1 MTPLVIGLL
10 IFVVTVAVL
19 ATGLPIAF
27 GLGAVA
33 LAFMLAF
40 DGWNSV
46 HFVPETI
53 FAGLSDFTLVS
64 LPMFIIM
71 GAAVASSRAGSDLY
85 EALARWLH
93 RVPGSLVISNI
104 GACALFSALTGS
116 SPATC
121 AAIGKMGIP
130 EMRKRGYD
138 ADLATG
144 AIAAGGTLG
153 ILIPPS
159 ITMIL
164 YGIASETSIGRLF
177 LAGVIPGLLLTALFM
192 AWALFLSWKRGTK
205 LVDADRIYSL
215 KEKVE
220 LLPKLLPFIAVIVG
234 VVYALYGGIAT
245 PSEAA
250 GVGAAL
256 CLVMVIVIYR
266 VWKPA
271 DLWAILR
278 DGLRESGML
287 LMIIGTSILFGYMM
301 SSLQVT
307 QSVAE
312 GIAAM
317 QVNKW
322 VVLAAINLMLLVA
335 GMFLPPAAIILMT
348 TPILMPVIL
357 AAGFDPIWFGVIL
370 TINMELGLITPP
382 VGLNLFVI
390 NGITPDVKLPT
401 ILKGALPFMGCMVV
415 AILILCVFPGLATW
429 LPQVDQAIIEQGGN
443 KVLADAWLA
452 GGFAG
457 KNKCVKKPEDAA
469 GEKFRSAGATF
480 SQMWAGA
487 GASIVSIPSN
497 EVYNALQQ
505 GVATATDTS
514 SGSFVSFRLYEQLKC
529 LTAPG
534 DNALWFMYEPVL
546 ISLKSWNKLNDAQKA
561 ALMKAAQK
569 SEDYFEAESKKLD
582 DKLVET
588 FKANKT
594 EVVFLNEAEFEAWR
608 GVAQKTSYKNFAEKV
623 PGGKELLDKALS
635 VK

>member
-1 MTPLVIGLL
+1 MSPTTIGLL
-10 IFVVTVAVL
+10 IFAVTIAVL
-19 ATGLPIAF
+19 ATGIPIAF
-27 GLGAVA
+27 ALGAVA
-33 LAFMLAF
+33 LLFMVAF

-46 HFVPETI
+46 NYLPETI

-85 EALARWLH
+85 EALSRWLH

-177 LAGVIPGLLLTALFM
+177 LAGVIPGLLLTGLFM
-192 AWALFLSWKRGTK
+192 AWALFLSWRRGTV
-205 LVDADRIYSL
+205 LVDAERIYSM
-215 KEKVE
+215 KEKLE
-220 LLPKLLPFIAVIVG
+220 LLPRLLPFIAVIVG

-256 CLVMVIVIYR
+256 CLLMVMVIYR
-266 VWKPA
+266 VWRPMA
-271 DLWAILR
+271 LWAILR

-312 GIAAM
+312 GIAALE
-317 QVNKW
+317 VNRW
-322 VVLAAINLMLLVA
+322 VILAAINLMLLVA

-401 ILKGALPFMGCMVV
+401 ILKGAFPFMLCM
-415 AILILCVFPGLATW
+415 ILGIVILCVFPGLATW
-429 LPQVDQAIIEQGGN
+429 LP
-443 KVLADAWLA
+443 
-452 GGFAG
+452 
-457 KNKCVKKPEDAA
+457 
-469 GEKFRSAGATF
+469 T
-480 SQMWAGA
+480 
-487 GASIVSIPSN
+487 
-497 EVYNALQQ
+497 
-505 GVATATDTS
+505 
-514 SGSFVSFRLYEQLKC
+514 
-529 LTAPG
+529 
-534 DNALWFMYEPVL
+534 
-546 ISLKSWNKLNDAQKA
+546 
-561 ALMKAAQK
+561 ALM
-569 SEDYFEAESKKLD
+569 
-582 DKLVET
+582 
-588 FKANKT
+588 
-594 EVVFLNEAEFEAWR
+594 
-608 GVAQKTSYKNFAEKV
+608 G
-623 PGGKELLDKALS
+623 
-635 VK
+635 

>member
-1 MTPLVIGLL
+1 MTPLMIGML
-10 IFVVTVAVL
+10 IVVVTVLVL

-33 LAFMLAF
+33 LGFMIAF
-40 DGWNSV
+40 DGWHAV
-46 HFVPETI
+46 HFVPETV
-53 FAGLSDFTLVS
+53 FAGLDDFTLVS

-138 ADLATG
+138 DDLATG

-177 LAGVIPGLLLTALFM
+177 IAGIIPGLLLTFLFM
-192 AWALFLSWKRGTK
+192 AWALFISWKRGTV
-205 LVDADRIYSL
+205 LVDNDRVYSL
-215 KEKVE
+215 KEKFE
-220 LLPKLLPFIAVIVG
+220 LLPRLLPFIVVIVG

-250 GVGAAL
+250 GVGAML
-256 CLVMVIVIYR
+256 CLLMVMVIYR
-266 VWKPA
+266 VWRPME
-271 DLWAILR
+271 LWVILR
-278 DGLRESGML
+278 AGLCESGML

-307 QSVAE
+307 QSLAE
-312 GIAAM
+312 SIGAM
-317 QVNKW
+317 QMNKW
-322 VVLAAINLMLLVA
+322 LVLAAINALLLGA

-390 NGITPDVKLPT
+390 NGITPDIKLQT
-401 ILKGALPFMGCMVV
+401 ILRGALPFMGCMVV
-415 AILILCVFPGLATW
+415 AILILCIFPGLATW
-429 LPQVDQAIIEQGGN
+429 LP
-443 KVLADAWLA
+443 
-452 GGFAG
+452 
-457 KNKCVKKPEDAA
+457 
-469 GEKFRSAGATF
+469 T
-480 SQMWAGA
+480 
-487 GASIVSIPSN
+487 
-497 EVYNALQQ
+497 
-505 GVATATDTS
+505 
-514 SGSFVSFRLYEQLKC
+514 RLM
-529 LTAPG
+529 G
-534 DNALWFMYEPVL
+534 
-546 ISLKSWNKLNDAQKA
+546 
-561 ALMKAAQK
+561 
-569 SEDYFEAESKKLD
+569 
-582 DKLVET
+582 
-588 FKANKT
+588 
-594 EVVFLNEAEFEAWR
+594 
-608 GVAQKTSYKNFAEKV
+608 
-623 PGGKELLDKALS
+623 
-635 VK
+635 

>member
-1 MTPLVIGLL
+1 MTPLTIGLL
-10 IFVVTVAVL
+10 IFAVTVAML
-19 ATGLPIAF
+19 AIGLPIAF

-33 LAFMLAF
+33 LLFMVIF

-46 HFVPETI
+46 NFVPETI
-53 FAGLSDFTLVS
+53 YSGLNDFTLVS
-64 LPMFIIM
+64 LPMFVIM

-93 RVPGSLVISNI
+93 KVPGSLVISNI

-177 LAGVIPGLLLTALFM
+177 IAGIIPGALLVLLFM

-205 LVDADRIYSL
+205 LIDSDRVYSL
-215 KEKVE
+215 KEKLE
-220 LLPKLLPFIAVIVG
+220 LMPKLLPFIAVIVG

-250 GVGAAL
+250 GVGAML
-256 CLVMVIVIYR
+256 CLAMVIGIYR
-266 VWKPA
+266 VWRPMQ
-271 DLWAILR
+271 LWQILR

-312 GIAAM
+312 AIGQM
-317 QVNKW
+317 QVNRW
-322 VVLAAINLMLLVA
+322 VIMAAINVMLLVA
-335 GMFLPPAAIILMT
+335 GCFLPPAAIILMT
-348 TPILMPVIL
+348 TPILMPIIT

-401 ILKGALPFMGCMVV
+401 ILKGALPFMMCMVV
-415 AILILCVFPGLATW
+415 AIVILCVFPELATW
-429 LPQVDQAIIEQGGN
+429 LPA
-443 KVLADAWLA
+443 KVM
-452 GGFAG
+452 G
-457 KNKCVKKPEDAA
+457 
-469 GEKFRSAGATF
+469 
-480 SQMWAGA
+480 
-487 GASIVSIPSN
+487 
-497 EVYNALQQ
+497 
-505 GVATATDTS
+505 
-514 SGSFVSFRLYEQLKC
+514 
-529 LTAPG
+529 
-534 DNALWFMYEPVL
+534 
-546 ISLKSWNKLNDAQKA
+546 
-561 ALMKAAQK
+561 
-569 SEDYFEAESKKLD
+569 
-582 DKLVET
+582 
-588 FKANKT
+588 
-594 EVVFLNEAEFEAWR
+594 
-608 GVAQKTSYKNFAEKV
+608 
-623 PGGKELLDKALS
+623 
-635 VK
+635 

>member
-1 MTPLVIGLL
+1 MTPLMIGML
-10 IFVVTVAVL
+10 IVVVTVLVL

-33 LAFMLAF
+33 LGFMIAF
-40 DGWNSV
+40 DGWHAV
-46 HFVPETI
+46 HFVPETV
-53 FAGLSDFTLVS
+53 FAGLDDFTLVS

-138 ADLATG
+138 DDLATG

-177 LAGVIPGLLLTALFM
+177 IAGSIPGLLLTFLFM
-192 AWALFLSWKRGTK
+192 AWALFISWKRGTV
-205 LVDADRIYSL
+205 LVDNDRVYSL
-215 KEKVE
+215 KEKFE
-220 LLPKLLPFIAVIVG
+220 LLPRLLPFIVVIVG

-250 GVGAAL
+250 GVGAML
-256 CLVMVIVIYR
+256 CLLMVMVIYR
-266 VWKPA
+266 VWRPME
-271 DLWAILR
+271 LWVILR
-278 DGLRESGML
+278 AGLCESGML

-307 QSVAE
+307 QSLAE
-312 GIAAM
+312 SIGAM
-317 QVNKW
+317 QMNKW
-322 VVLAAINLMLLVA
+322 LVLAAINALLLGA

-348 TPILMPVIL
+348 TPILMPVITS
-357 AAGFDPIWFGVIL
+357 AGFDPIWFGVIL

-390 NGITPDVKLPT
+390 NGITPDIKLQT
-401 ILKGALPFMGCMVV
+401 ILRGALPFMGCMVV
-415 AILILCVFPGLATW
+415 AILILCIFPGLATW
-429 LPQVDQAIIEQGGN
+429 LP
-443 KVLADAWLA
+443 
-452 GGFAG
+452 
-457 KNKCVKKPEDAA
+457 
-469 GEKFRSAGATF
+469 T
-480 SQMWAGA
+480 
-487 GASIVSIPSN
+487 
-497 EVYNALQQ
+497 
-505 GVATATDTS
+505 
-514 SGSFVSFRLYEQLKC
+514 RLM
-529 LTAPG
+529 G
-534 DNALWFMYEPVL
+534 
-546 ISLKSWNKLNDAQKA
+546 
-561 ALMKAAQK
+561 
-569 SEDYFEAESKKLD
+569 
-582 DKLVET
+582 
-588 FKANKT
+588 
-594 EVVFLNEAEFEAWR
+594 
-608 GVAQKTSYKNFAEKV
+608 
-623 PGGKELLDKALS
+623 
-635 VK
+635 

>member
-1 MTPLVIGLL
+1 VSPLAIGLL
-10 IFVVTVAVL
+10 IFVVTTALL

-33 LAFMLAF
+33 LLFMIVF

-46 HFVPETI
+46 HFVPETV

-64 LPMFIIM
+64 LPMFVIM

-93 RVPGSLVISNI
+93 KVPGSLVISNI

-130 EMRKRGYD
+130 EMRRRGYD

-177 LAGVIPGLLLTALFM
+177 IAGIIPGLLLTGLFM
-192 AWALFLSWKRGTK
+192 AWALFISWKRGTR
-205 LVDADRIYSL
+205 LVDEHRVYSI
-215 KEKVE
+215 KEKFE
-220 LLPKLLPFIAVIVG
+220 LLPRLLPFIAVIVG

-256 CLVMVIVIYR
+256 CLAMVVVIYR
-266 VWKPA
+266 VWKWK

-287 LMIIGTSILFGYMM
+287 LLIIGASILFGYMM

-307 QSVAE
+307 QSVATAIGE
-312 GIAAM
+312 M
-317 QVNKW
+317 QVNRW
-322 VVLAAINLMLLVA
+322 IILAAINVMLLVA
-335 GMFLPPAAIILMT
+335 GCFLPPAAIILMT
-348 TPILMPVIL
+348 TPILMPVIN

-390 NGITPDVKLPT
+390 NGITPDVNLPT
-401 ILKGALPFMGCMVV
+401 ILKGAFPFMLCMVL
-415 AILILCVFPGLATW
+415 AIVILSVFPGLATW
-429 LPQVDQAIIEQGGN
+429 LPQV
-443 KVLADAWLA
+443 
-452 GGFAG
+452 
-457 KNKCVKKPEDAA
+457 
-469 GEKFRSAGATF
+469 
-480 SQMWAGA
+480 
-487 GASIVSIPSN
+487 
-497 EVYNALQQ
+497 
-505 GVATATDTS
+505 
-514 SGSFVSFRLYEQLKC
+514 
-529 LTAPG
+529 
-534 DNALWFMYEPVL
+534 
-546 ISLKSWNKLNDAQKA
+546 
-561 ALMKAAQK
+561 LM
-569 SEDYFEAESKKLD
+569 
-582 DKLVET
+582 
-588 FKANKT
+588 
-594 EVVFLNEAEFEAWR
+594 
-608 GVAQKTSYKNFAEKV
+608 G
-623 PGGKELLDKALS
+623 
-635 VK
+635 

>member
-1 MTPLVIGLL
+1 MSALTIGLL
-10 IFVVTVAVL
+10 IFVVTVLVL
-19 ATGLPIAF
+19 ATGIPIAF

-33 LAFMLAF
+33 LLFMVTF
-40 DGWNSV
+40 DGWSSIN
-46 HFVPETI
+46 FVPETI

-85 EALARWLH
+85 EALSRWLH
-93 RVPGSLVISNI
+93 RIPGSLVISNI

-177 LAGVIPGLLLTALFM
+177 LAGVLPGLLLTGLFM
-192 AWALFLSWKRGTK
+192 AWALFLSWKRGTV
-205 LVDADRIYSL
+205 LVDANRVYSL
-215 KEKVE
+215 KEKFELVPR
-220 LLPKLLPFIAVIVG
+220 LLPLMAVIVG

-256 CLVMVIVIYR
+256 CLAMVIVIYR
-266 VWKPA
+266 VWRPM
-271 DLWAILR
+271 DLWSILR

-287 LMIIGTSILFGYMM
+287 MLIMGTSILFGYMM

-307 QSVAE
+307 QSVAQAISE
-312 GIAAM
+312 MHANRWLI
-317 QVNKW
+317 
-322 VVLAAINLMLLVA
+322 LAAVNLLLLVA

-348 TPILMPVIL
+348 TPILMPVIT
-357 AAGFDPIWFGVIL
+357 AAGFDPIWFGVVL

-390 NGITPDVKLPT
+390 NGITPDVRLPT
-401 ILKGALPFMGCMVV
+401 ILKGAFPFMLCMVV
-415 AILILCVFPGLATW
+415 AILILCVVPEIATW
-429 LPQVDQAIIEQGGN
+429 LP
-443 KVLADAWLA
+443 K
-452 GGFAG
+452 
-457 KNKCVKKPEDAA
+457 
-469 GEKFRSAGATF
+469 
-480 SQMWAGA
+480 
-487 GASIVSIPSN
+487 
-497 EVYNALQQ
+497 
-505 GVATATDTS
+505 
-514 SGSFVSFRLYEQLKC
+514 
-529 LTAPG
+529 
-534 DNALWFMYEPVL
+534 
-546 ISLKSWNKLNDAQKA
+546 
-561 ALMKAAQK
+561 ALM
-569 SEDYFEAESKKLD
+569 
-582 DKLVET
+582 
-588 FKANKT
+588 
-594 EVVFLNEAEFEAWR
+594 
-608 GVAQKTSYKNFAEKV
+608 G
-623 PGGKELLDKALS
+623 
-635 VK
+635 

>member
-1 MTPLVIGLL
+1 MTPLQVGLL

-27 GLGAVA
+27 GMGAVA
-33 LAFMLAF
+33 LAFMLVF

-46 HFVPETI
+46 HFVPETV

-93 RVPGSLVISNI
+93 KVPGSLVISNI

-177 LAGVIPGLLLTALFM
+177 IAGIIPGLMLTGLFM
-192 AWALFLSWKRGTK
+192 AWAMFLSWKRGTRLIDEDRVYTLAEK
-205 LVDADRIYSL
+205 L
-215 KEKVE
+215 E
-220 LLPKLLPFIAVIVG
+220 LLPKLLPFMAVIAG

-250 GVGAAL
+250 GVGAML
-256 CLVMVIVIYR
+256 CLLMVVVIYR
-266 VWKPA
+266 VWRPM

-287 LMIIGTSILFGYMM
+287 MMIIGTSILFGYMM

-307 QSVAE
+307 QSVAQAIGE
-312 GIAAM
+312 M
-317 QVNKW
+317 QVNRW
-322 VVLAAINLMLLVA
+322 LVMAAINLLLLVA

-348 TPILMPVIL
+348 TPILMPVIN
-357 AAGFDPIWFGVIL
+357 AAGFDPIWFGVVL

-390 NGITPDVKLPT
+390 NGITPDVRLTT
-401 ILKGALPFMGCMVV
+401 ILKGAFPFMCCMVL

-429 LPQVDQAIIEQGGN
+429 LP
-443 KVLADAWLA
+443 
-452 GGFAG
+452 
-457 KNKCVKKPEDAA
+457 
-469 GEKFRSAGATF
+469 T
-480 SQMWAGA
+480 
-487 GASIVSIPSN
+487 
-497 EVYNALQQ
+497 
-505 GVATATDTS
+505 
-514 SGSFVSFRLYEQLKC
+514 QLM
-529 LTAPG
+529 G
-534 DNALWFMYEPVL
+534 
-546 ISLKSWNKLNDAQKA
+546 
-561 ALMKAAQK
+561 
-569 SEDYFEAESKKLD
+569 
-582 DKLVET
+582 
-588 FKANKT
+588 
-594 EVVFLNEAEFEAWR
+594 
-608 GVAQKTSYKNFAEKV
+608 
-623 PGGKELLDKALS
+623 
-635 VK
+635 